1 MPRKKF
7 NVLAQYLQDIM
18 EESLPKMVD
27 DQVKELTKTQVLV
40 YVVEGFIMEREK
52 NQTHVAKMI
61 ADAIPQER
69 KNLQAE
75 ITLQL
80 RTSCYRERGCVGHRS
95 RSPLSWSASTD
106 WTEQDD
112 QILSLSTS
120 ALGAQHLLITEICSI
135 AKRQKTTQHGTY
147 VFGESS
153 YGQVNESEPGPLTSD
168 AKLLEDIVWESKK
181 EILVSP
187 YPQMPTPVVQSCQR
201 DPKVPALS
209 LVNQDLLYLKKG
221 NSRPEMIVLS
231 LHKFPANPHAKIFY
245 IKRQKEQEKPKE
257 VYSNLKIVQVIKTY
271 GEIVHEHKF
280 IMEIIARRAN
290 GSIVS
295 ITEPDYKN
303 LNKNDIADMY
313 LLCINGKV
321 GDYYETGLLW
331 SLSVFI
337 RSTMIWE
344 RVHDFQ
350 LGVESHQQKV
360 NLTALTITFLGIE
373 KYKMFSIHFQEKHV
387 TWARLGKKLDKNVME
402 MASRF
407 HLMPSGLKRD
417 GITTLCGAFTMADKE
432 KPMEHS
438 TS

>member
-1 MPRKKF
+1 MPRQKF
-7 NVLAQYLQDIM
+7 NVLAQYLQEIM

-40 YVVEGFIMEREK
+40 YVVEGLIMEREK

-69 KNLQAE
+69 ENLQAE
-75 ITLQL
+75 ITLQDDP
-80 RTSCYRERGCVGHRS
+80 YDDAHPEGEN
-95 RSPLSWSASTD
+95 ST
-106 WTEQDD
+106 
-112 QILSLSTS
+112 
-120 ALGAQHLLITEICSI
+120 
-135 AKRQKTTQHGTY
+135 KRQKTTQHGTY

-153 YGQVNESEPGPLTSD
+153 YGQVNKSEPGPSTSD
-168 AKLLEDIVWESKK
+168 VKLLEDIVWESRK

-187 YPQMPTPVVQSCQR
+187 YPQMLTSVVQSCQR

-280 IMEIIARRAN
+280 VMEIIARRAN

-313 LLCINGKV
+313 MLCINGK
-321 GDYYETGLLW
+321 
-331 SLSVFI
+331 
-337 RSTMIWE
+337 
-344 RVHDFQ
+344 
-350 LGVESHQQKV
+350 LGVESYQQKV
-360 NLTALTITFLGIE
+360 NLTTPTITFPGIE
-373 KYKMFSIHFQEKHV
+373 KYNIIWEAF
-387 TWARLGKKLDKNVME
+387 ARKVME

-407 HLMPSGLKRD
+407 HLVPSGLKCD
-417 GITTLCGAFTMADKE
+417 GITTLCGAFTMAVKE

-438 TS
+438 AS